1 MTTSTQR
8 ATLVS
13 TGLHLYALRRI
24 GKSSYSPE
32 EYLAAA
38 EAAREAG
45 DGEAYA
51 DRVLGVDVD
60 SLLMG
65 QDDPDDEVV
74 KAAEADLRGRGID
87 PSEATYRQFADA
99 LVRVSP

>member
-1 MTTSTQR
+1 MPTPTQR

-24 GKSSYSPE
+24 GKNSYSPE
-32 EYLAAA
+32 EYLMAA

-51 DRVLGVDVD
+51 DRVLGPDLD
-60 SLLMG
+60 MLLSATE
-65 QDDPDDEVV
+65 QDDDGIE
-74 KAAEADLRGRGID
+74 AAHRDLRERGVD
-87 PSEATYRQFADA
+87 PEDATYEQLAAA

>member
-24 GKSSYSPE
+24 GKQSYSAE
-32 EYLAAA
+32 EYLEAA

-45 DGEAYA
+45 DGERYA
-51 DRVLGVDVD
+51 DQVLGPDVD
-60 SLLMG
+60 ALLSATE
-65 QDDPDDEVV
+65 QDDDVIE
-74 KAAEADLRGRGID
+74 AAHRDLRQRGVD
-87 PSEATYRQFADA
+87 PESASYEQLAAA
-99 LVRVSP
+99 LARVST

>member
-24 GKSSYSPE
+24 GKKSYSAE
-32 EYLAAA
+32 EYLEAA

-45 DGEAYA
+45 DGERYA
-51 DRVLGVDVD
+51 DQVLGPDVD
-60 SLLMG
+60 ALLSATE
-65 QDDPDDEVV
+65 QDDDVI
-74 KAAEADLRGRGID
+74 KAAEADLRSRGID
-87 PSEATYRQFADA
+87 PTGATYQQLADA

>member
-1 MTTSTQR
+1 
-8 ATLVS
+8 
-13 TGLHLYALRRI
+13 
-24 GKSSYSPE
+24 
-32 EYLAAA
+32 
-38 EAAREAG
+38 
-45 DGEAYA
+45 
-51 DRVLGVDVD
+51 
-60 SLLMG
+60 MG